1 MERLIVFP
9 EKTTNKHGSLTIRNC
24 HLTILAVLVRSVY
37 QLRITSNYSSGRRP
51 AVVWLD
57 HRQVQVIQAR
67 EVVDDFFQR
76 DHRLVKLAGTG

>member
-1 MERLIVFP
+1 MP
-9 EKTTNKHGSLTIRNC
+9 
-24 HLTILAVLVRSVY
+24 
-37 QLRITSNYSSGRRP
+37 SNYNGGCP

-76 DHRLVKLAGTG
+76 NNRLVKPAGTG